1 MPLQNKNTQ
10 KPNDDQAFV
19 INEINKIK
27 AEISSLRLAD
37 FDRLHNIITNLLAMP
52 NIPPALRNIVS
63 DLSFKI
69 AAQEQQI
76 KDTNI
81 NQSGLTE
88 EQRHNNADL
97 NKHFDEAFVH
107 EMHEQK
113 IQSLKKEYNS
123 YSADML
129 QELEHDNKLLEK
141 ALSGKE
147 LSKNEQAKLTG
158 QHDSA
163 DEKAKAEEK
172 LATKAKKWE
181 QIYELE
187 EKLTNSLKYK
197 QEKIAQFDKMLA
209 TTDLPHEKQK
219 ELIRLKIKHQ
229 QKIDKHSKTLNAIK
243 TKCAKRDKELELLAD
258 PKLDKNIAHHLIK
271 KHHHIHNK
279 RYERE
284 GSINPDHCGL
294 KTLKRLVKEID
305 IPDNLSKDHQAK
317 ELHASKLKSKAQ
329 NITKTVK
336 HVHSLKLE
344 DNARVS
350 QPGHTPKI
358 SKPTTKGR
366 HDI

>member
-1 MPLQNKNTQ
+1 MPLQSKNTRQ
-10 KPNDDQAFV
+10 PNDDQAFV

-37 FDRLHNIITNLLAMP
+37 FDRLHSIITNLLAMP

-63 DLSFKI
+63 ELSFKI

-97 NKHFDEAFVH
+97 NKYFDEVSVH

-123 YSADML
+123 YSTDML

-147 LSKNEQAKLTG
+147 LSKSEQAKLTG
-158 QHDSA
+158 QHDNA
-163 DEKAKAEEK
+163 DEKVKAEEK

-187 EKLTNSLKYK
+187 EKLTNSIKYK

-243 TKCAKRDKELELLAD
+243 AKCAKRDKELELLAD

-279 RYERE
+279 RYEQE
-284 GSINPDHCGL
+284 ESTNPDHRGL
-294 KTLKRLVKEID
+294 KTLKRLVKETGVSNSTD
-305 IPDNLSKDHQAK
+305 RQS
-317 ELHASKLKSKAQ
+317 EESHASKLKSKAQ

-336 HVHSLKLE
+336 HMHSLKLE